1 MTTQIIKNQAQSLPE
16 LLLLL
21 WGKLSRQRK
30 VQFWLVFILTLV
42 SAVAE
47 VISLGAVVPFLGVM
61 VAPEKFFSN
70 PFVYELAHL
79 LGITSPD
86 ALLLPFAIAFAGAA
100 VIAASIRM
108 LLLWANTRLAFLTGS
123 DISIEIYRRTL
134 YQPFRVHLERNSS
147 EVSASLNYKVG
158 YTVGILL
165 QLLTL
170 VSAVVQLIAVMM
182 ALLALNPTVAT
193 IAAVGFGSSY
203 ALISWMYKKKLAVN
217 AERISKESTQVI
229 KAVQEGLGGIRDVL
243 LDGNQQFYCDIYRR
257 ADYPL
262 RLAMGNNIFMAGSP
276 RFAME
281 AIGMALIVGLAYS
294 LSLQSGGIASALP
307 LLGALALG
315 AQRLLPALQQ
325 CYSAWA
331 GIAGSRDALSDTL
344 NFLEQPLPDCLISQ
358 ELRPLVFKDK
368 ISFEGVF
375 FQYSSN
381 SGLIIDNLS
390 LDIPRR
396 ARIGIV
402 GGTGSGK
409 STVLDLLMGLI
420 EPTQGAIR
428 VDGTSIAGQNCRAWQ
443 QVIAHVPQTIY
454 LADTTLAENI
464 AFGVPREDI
473 DMQRVVEAARQ
484 AKIAEFIESRPDGY
498 NTFAGERGVRLS
510 GGQRQRIGIARAL
523 YKQASVLIFD
533 EATSALDNATEQ
545 EVMSAIEDLDRDLTV
560 VIVAHR
566 LTTIKYCDIILELS
580 NGKLVAQGT
589 YDQLLSCSASFRQM
603 ALAAE

>member
-1 MTTQIIKNQAQSLPE
+1 MSEKFRQPNDKLISLIKSL
-16 LLLLL
+16 
-21 WGKLSRQRK
+21 WMHLSRDRK
-30 VQFWLVFILTLV
+30 IQFGLVFILTLI

-47 VISLGAVVPFLGVM
+47 VISLGAVVPFLGVL

-70 PFVYELAHL
+70 PFVYEIAQMLE
-79 LGITSPD
+79 ITTPD
-86 ALLLPFAIAFAGAA
+86 ALLLPFAISFACAA

-108 LLLWANTRLAFLTGS
+108 LLLWANTRLAFMIGS
-123 DISIEIYRRTL
+123 DISIEIYRRTR
-134 YQPFRVHLERNSS
+134 YQPFSVHLERNSS

-158 YTVGILL
+158 YTVGVLL
-165 QLLTL
+165 QLLIL
-170 VSAVVQLIAVMM
+170 VSSAVQLIAVMI
-182 ALLALNPTVAT
+182 ALLTFDPMVAT

-203 ALISWMYKKKLAVN
+203 TLISWMYKRKLAIN

-243 LDGNQQFYCDIYRR
+243 LDGNQPFYCDIYRR

-281 AIGMALIVGLAYS
+281 AIGMVLIVGLAYS

-325 CYSAWA
+325 CYSSWA
-331 GIAGSRDALSDTL
+331 GIAGSRVALSETL
-344 NFLEQPLPDCLISQ
+344 QFLEQPLPDSLSSKPPSPLI
-358 ELRPLVFKDK
+358 FKDR
-368 ISFEGVF
+368 IRFEDVS
-375 FQYSSN
+375 FQYAAN
-381 SGLIIDNLS
+381 DGLIINNLN
-390 LDIPRR
+390 LEIPKRV
-396 ARIGIV
+396 RIGIV

-428 VDGTSIAGQNCRAWQ
+428 VDGALLTPQNRRSWQ
-443 QVIAHVPQTIY
+443 QQIAHVPQAIY
-454 LADTTLAENI
+454 LADTTLTENI
-464 AFGVPREDI
+464 AFGIPRADI
-473 DMQRVVEAARQ
+473 DMQRVFDAARQ
-484 AKIAEFIESRPDGY
+484 AKIADFIESRSEGY
-498 NTFAGERGVRLS
+498 DAFVGERGIRLS

>member
-1 MTTQIIKNQAQSLPE
+1 MSEKFGHPDDRLIFLIRSL
-16 LLLLL
+16 
-21 WGKLSRQRK
+21 WMHLSRHRK
-30 VQFWLVFILTLV
+30 IQFGLVFFLTLI

-47 VISLGAVVPFLGVM
+47 VISLGAVVPFLGVL

-70 PFVYELAHL
+70 PFVYEIAQILK
-79 LGITSPD
+79 ITSPD
-86 ALLLPFAIAFAGAA
+86 ALLLPFAISFACAA

-108 LLLWANTRLAFLTGS
+108 LLLWANTRLAFVIGS

-134 YQPFRVHLERNSS
+134 YQPFSVHLERNSS

-158 YTVGILL
+158 YTVGVLL
-165 QLLTL
+165 QLLIL
-170 VSAVVQLIAVMM
+170 VSSAVQLIAVMI
-182 ALLALNPTVAT
+182 ALLTFDPMVAT

-203 ALISWMYKKKLAVN
+203 ALISWMYKRKLAIN

-243 LDGNQQFYCDIYRR
+243 LDGNQPFYCDIYRR

-281 AIGMALIVGLAYS
+281 AIGMVLIVGLAYS

-325 CYSAWA
+325 CYSSWA
-331 GIAGSRDALSDTL
+331 GIAGSRVALSETL
-344 NFLEQPLPDCLISQ
+344 QFLEQPLPDGLLAQQLS
-358 ELRPLVFKDK
+358 PLVFKDK
-368 ISFEGVF
+368 IRFEEVSFR
-375 FQYSSN
+375 YTSN
-381 SGLIIDNLS
+381 GGLIIDNLS

-420 EPTQGAIR
+420 EPTQGAIQ
-428 VDGTSIAGQNCRAWQ
+428 VDGALITGQNLRSWQ
-443 QVIAHVPQTIY
+443 RVIAHVPQTIY

-464 AFGVPREDI
+464 AFGIPLKDI
-473 DMQRVVEAARQ
+473 DMQRVVEAASQ
-484 AKIAEFIESRPDGY
+484 AKIADFIESRPEGY

-523 YKQASVLIFD
+523 YKKASVLIFD

-560 VIVAHR
+560 IIVAHR
-566 LTTIKYCDIILELS
+566 LSTIKYCDTIIELS
-580 NGKLVAQGT
+580 SGRLVAQGS
-589 YDQLLSCSASFRQM
+589 YDQLLNCSASFRHM
-603 ALAAE
+603 ASTVE

>member
-1 MTTQIIKNQAQSLPE
+1 MGENFLQPNDGLIFLIKR
-16 LLLLL
+16 L
-21 WGKLSRQRK
+21 WMHLSRHRK
-30 VQFWLVFILTLV
+30 IQFWSVFLLTLI

-47 VISLGAVVPFLGVM
+47 VISLGAVVPFLGVL

-70 PFVYELAHL
+70 PFVHKIAHL
-79 LGITSPD
+79 LGITAPD
-86 ALLLPFAIAFAGAA
+86 ALLLPFAIAFASAA

-108 LLLWANTRLAFLTGS
+108 LLLWANTRLAFVIGS

-158 YTVGILL
+158 YTVGVLL
-165 QLLTL
+165 QSLTL
-170 VSAVVQLIAVMM
+170 VSSAVQLIVVMM
-182 ALLALNPTVAT
+182 ALLTFDPMIAT

-203 ALISWMYKKKLAVN
+203 ALISWMYKRKLTIN
-217 AERISKESTQVI
+217 AERISKESTQVT

-243 LDGNQQFYCDIYRR
+243 LDGNQPFYCDIYRR
-257 ADYPL
+257 ADSPL

-281 AIGMALIVGLAYS
+281 AIGMVLIVGLAYS
-294 LSLQSGGIASALP
+294 LSLQSGGVASALP

-315 AQRLLPALQQ
+315 AQRMLPALQQ
-325 CYSAWA
+325 CYAAWA
-331 GIAGSRDALSDTL
+331 GIAGSRVALSETL
-344 NFLEQPLPDCLISQ
+344 NFLEQPLPDGLLTQQLS
-358 ELRPLVFKDK
+358 PLVFKDK
-368 ISFEGVF
+368 IRFEGVS
-375 FQYSSN
+375 FQYASN

-390 LDIPRR
+390 LDIPRC

-428 VDGTSIAGQNCRAWQ
+428 VDGTMLTPKNRRSWQ
-443 QVIAHVPQTIY
+443 RVIAHVPQTIY

-464 AFGVPREDI
+464 AFGIPRADI
-473 DMQRVVEAARQ
+473 DMQRVVQAARQ
-484 AKIAEFIESRPDGY
+484 AKISDFIESRPEGY
-498 NTFAGERGVRLS
+498 KTFAGERGVRLS

-545 EVMSAIEDLDRDLTV
+545 EVMRAIEDLDRDLTV

-566 LTTIKYCDIILELS
+566 LTTIKYCDIIVELS

-589 YDQLLSCSASFRQM
+589 YDQLLSCSLSFRQM
-603 ALAAE
+603 ALAIE